1 MFCLFPVA
9 WVTNHSSAWSSR
21 SCSGWW
27 SRRRSRCSLK
37 PSSLPP
43 NAPSSVALKVWEE
56 PRYLGQKTAE
66 EWWPRWAWPCPL
78 SNPQEFSPVPP
89 LRTVLPNRRR
99 SRGRRREPTT
109 APCPEASSGLFNL
122 WTLQGPE
129 WRKLQHWLT
138 GKKTSFVWA
147 SVCVPA
153 FVRLFVGSYFSQYYP
168 LFRSLSARQAQRHHS
183 TNGSFLTELISADC
197 AGRLERRVTH
207 VSCFPLV
214 LFWKL

>member
-1 MFCLFPVA
+1 MFCLLPIA

-56 PRYLGQKTAE
+56 PRYLGQRTAE

-99 SRGRRREPTT
+99 SRGRRREPTI

-138 GKKTSFVWA
+138 GKRLHLCERVCACLRLCASSSVPTSVSITHSLDRDAISPTGTKTSQHKQFLFNRA
-147 SVCVPA
+147 HFS
-153 FVRLFVGSYFSQYYP
+153 RL
-168 LFRSLSARQAQRHHS
+168 
-183 TNGSFLTELISADC
+183 C
-197 AGRLERRVTH
+197 
-207 VSCFPLV
+207 
-214 LFWKL
+214 W

>member
-1 MFCLFPVA
+1 MFCLLPVA

-89 LRTVLPNRRR
+89 LRTVLPNKRR

-109 APCPEASSGLFNL
+109 APCPEASSELFNL

-138 GKKTSFVWA
+138 GK
-147 SVCVPA
+147 
-153 FVRLFVGSYFSQYYP
+153 RLH
-168 LFRSLSARQAQRHHS
+168 LCERACACLRLCASLSVPTSVSITHSLDRYQPDRHKDITAQ
-183 TNGSFLTELISADC
+183 TVPF
-197 AGRLERRVTH
+197 
-207 VSCFPLV
+207 
-214 LFWKL
+214 